1 MCGIVGSV
9 GETKLRDYLLHGLK
23 SLEYR
28 GYDSAGTAFLTKEK
42 LEVFRL
48 PGRIDDLNQL
58 VPAKMHGAAGIG
70 HTRWATHGEPN
81 FVNSHPHCSQQGY
94 FTIVHNG
101 VIDNF
106 RSLKKKLQNQGC
118 KFQSETDTE
127 VIANLMEMHY
137 LKDATKNPLDAIKK
151 TLEDL
156 EGSYALAILF
166 KKDDTKVYFAKLHS
180 PLVIGKGKNTNYLA
194 SDYVPMLDYATS
206 YYIIDDYQYGYISQK
221 EVVVK
226 HLDPNEEKPLVFH
239 QTDLKVIDIGLNGYP
254 HYMLKEIEESPEV
267 IKRLMDN
274 YVDGNQFVFDD
285 VLIQKFQEADQI
297 IFLACGTSYHAALV
311 GRRYFESIGKTSRVY
326 IASEF
331 AYYPEV
337 KGKHPLFIF
346 ISQSGETAD
355 LIRCVK
361 IIQQQGSPILTI
373 TNTKGSSLDRASDFT
388 LLLYAGMEIAVAS
401 TKAYIAQVALL
412 AILRAALIGNTEI
425 ITDLIEVEKAMK
437 GLIGAKLEIKAIAEA
452 IAKEPNVFFLGRGL
466 DYDVA
471 LEASLKL
478 KEITYI
484 HSEGLPGGE
493 LKHGPI
499 ALIKKDVPVIAFVS
513 DQITAAAI
521 RSNLQEVLARGAK
534 VYVVSN
540 QALAKEEDDFV
551 TRNTKTYLS
560 PLTKAMVGQYLSYY
574 AALSLGRDID
584 KPRNLAKSVTV
595 E

>member
-9 GETKLRDYLLHGLK
+9 GETKLRDYLLSGLK

-42 LEVFRL
+42 IEVFRL
-48 PGRIDDLNQL
+48 PGRIDDLSKV
-58 VPAKMHGAAGIG
+58 VPATMHGSAGIG

-81 FVNSHPHCSQQGY
+81 FVNSHPHSSQKSH

-106 RSLKKKLQNQGC
+106 RMLKKKLQNQGF

-137 LKDATKNPLDAIKK
+137 LKDPKQDPLNAIKH

-166 KKDDTKVYFAKLHS
+166 KGDDTKVYFAKLHS
-180 PLVIGKGKNTNYLA
+180 PLVIGKGKKTNYLA

-206 YYIIDDYQYGYISQK
+206 YYILDDYQYGYISQK

-239 QTDLKVIDIGLNGYP
+239 QTDIKVTDIGLNGYP

-267 IKRLMDN
+267 IQRIIDN
-274 YVDGNQFVFDD
+274 YIDGNNFLLDE
-285 VLIQKFQEADQI
+285 VLIQKLQQADQI

-337 KGKHPLFIF
+337 KGKNPLFIF

-412 AILRAALIGNTEI
+412 AILRAAMISNTEV
-425 ITDLIEVEKAMK
+425 ITDLIESMKAMK
-437 GLIGAKLEIKAIAEA
+437 NLIGAKLEIKAIAES
-452 IAKEPNVFFLGRGL
+452 IANQPNVFFLGRGL
-466 DYDVA
+466 DFDVA

-499 ALIKKDVPVIAFVS
+499 ALIKEGVPVIAFVS

-534 VYVVSN
+534 VYVISN

-551 TRNTKTYLS
+551 TSNTKVYLS
-560 PLTKAMVGQYLSYY
+560 PLLKAMVGQYLSYY
-574 AALSLGRDID
+574 AALYLGRDID

>member
-1 MCGIVGSV
+1 MCGIVGTV
-9 GETKLRDYLLHGLK
+9 GEPSLRAYLLNGLK

-28 GYDSAGTAFLTKEK
+28 GYDSAGTAFLTNTKID
-42 LEVFRL
+42 LFRL
-48 PGRIDDLNQL
+48 PGRIDDLSQI
-58 VPAKMHGAAGIG
+58 VPTTIQAQAGIG

-81 FVNSHPHCSQQGY
+81 FVNAHPHSSMQHY
-94 FTIVHNG
+94 FTLVHNG

-106 RSLKKKLQNQGC
+106 RILKKKLENKGMT
-118 KFQSETDTE
+118 FVSETDTE
-127 VIANLMEMHY
+127 VIANLMEYHF
-137 LKDATKNPLDAIKK
+137 LHDANKDPLQAIKL
-151 TLEDL
+151 TIQDL

-166 KKDDTKVYFAKLHS
+166 QHDDRKVYFAKLHS
-180 PLVIGKGKNTNYLA
+180 PLVIGKGEKTYYLA
-194 SDYVPMLDYATS
+194 SDYVPMLAYAKDF
-206 YYIIDDYQYGYISQK
+206 YILNDYQYGYIASDH
-221 EVVVK
+221 VMLK
-226 HLDPNEEKPLVFH
+226 HLDPNEEKPLVYH
-239 QTDLKVIDIGLNGYP
+239 QTDIKVSDIGLNGYP

-267 IKRLMDN
+267 IKRLLDN
-274 YVDGNQFVFDD
+274 YTDGNRFLFDD
-285 VLIQKFQEADQI
+285 VLLRKIQQADQI

-331 AYYPEV
+331 AYYPEI
-337 KGKHPLFIF
+337 KGENPLFII

-361 IIQQQGSPILTI
+361 LIQAQGSPLLTI

-401 TKAYIAQVALL
+401 TKAYVAQVGLL
-412 AILRAALIGNTEI
+412 AILRAALIGNSEVT
-425 ITDLIEVEKAMK
+425 TDLFEVIKAMK
-437 GLIGAKLEIKAIAEA
+437 STIDSKLDIKKIAEQ
-452 IAKEPNVFFLGRGL
+452 IAPLPNAFFLGRGY
-466 DYDVA
+466 DFDVA

-484 HSEGLPGGE
+484 HSEALPGGE

-499 ALIKKDVPVIAFVS
+499 ALIQRGVPVIAFIS
-513 DQITAAAI
+513 DPVTAAAI

-534 VYVVSN
+534 VFAISN
-540 QALAKEEDDFV
+540 LALAKEEDAFV
-551 TRNTKTYLS
+551 TADCKVYLS
-560 PLTKAMVGQYLSYY
+560 PLVKAIVGQYLSYY
-574 AALSLGRDID
+574 AALALQKDID

>member
-1 MCGIVGSV
+1 MCGIVGTV
-9 GETKLRDYLLHGLK
+9 GENQLRNYLINGLK

-28 GYDSAGTAFLTKEK
+28 GYDSSGTAFLTNQK
-42 LEVFRL
+42 LDVFRL
-48 PGRIDDLNQL
+48 PGRIADLNQL
-58 VPAKMHGAAGIG
+58 VPSTMQGAAGIG

-81 FVNSHPHCSQQGY
+81 FVNSHPHSSEKNI
-94 FTIVHNG
+94 FTLVHNG

-106 RSLKKKLQNQGC
+106 RSLKKKLENKGYH
-118 KFQSETDTE
+118 FQSETDTE

-137 LKDATKNPLDAIKK
+137 FTDAKKNPLNAIKL

-166 KKDDTKVYFAKLHS
+166 NQDDSKVYFAKLHS
-180 PLVIGKGKNTNYLA
+180 PLVIGKGDHTNYLA
-194 SDYVPMLDYATS
+194 SDYVPMLAYASS
-206 YYIIDDYQYGYISQK
+206 YYILDDYQYGYIAQK

-226 HLDPNEEKPLVFH
+226 HLDPNEEKPLVYH
-239 QTDLKVIDIGLNGYP
+239 QTDLKVTDIGLNGYP

-267 IKRLMDN
+267 VKRILDN
-274 YVDGNQFVFDD
+274 YVDGNKFLFDD
-285 VLIQKFQEADQI
+285 VLIEKLKQADQI
-297 IFLACGTSYHAALV
+297 IFIACGTSYHAALV

-331 AYYPEV
+331 AYYPEI
-337 KGKHPLFIF
+337 KGENPVFVV

-361 IIQQQGSPILTI
+361 LIQNQGSPMITI

-401 TKAYIAQVALL
+401 TKAYVAQVALL
-412 AILRAALIGNTEI
+412 SLLRASLIGNTEVVS
-425 ITDLIEVEKAMK
+425 DLLEVIKAMK
-437 GLIGAKLEIKAIAEA
+437 SLIDSKMDIKAIAEE
-452 IAKEPNVFFLGRGL
+452 IATQPNAFFLGRG
-466 DYDVA
+466 YDFDAA

-499 ALIKKDVPVIAFVS
+499 ALIKKDVPVIAFIS
-513 DQITAAAI
+513 DQTTAAAI
-521 RSNLQEVLARGAK
+521 RSNLQEVMARGAK
-534 VYVVSN
+534 VYAISN
-540 QALAKEEDDFV
+540 MALAKDEDAFV
-551 TRNTKTYLS
+551 TGNTKVYLS
-560 PLTKAMVGQYLSYY
+560 PLVKALVGQYLSYY
-574 AALSLGRDID
+574 AALFLNKDID

>member
-1 MCGIVGSV
+1 MCGIVGTV
-9 GETKLRDYLLHGLK
+9 GENQLRNYLINGLK

-28 GYDSAGTAFLTKEK
+28 GYDSSGTAFLTNQK

-48 PGRIDDLNQL
+48 PGRIADLNQL
-58 VPAKMHGAAGIG
+58 VPPTMHGAAGIG

-81 FVNSHPHCSQQGY
+81 FVNSHPHSSEKNI
-94 FTIVHNG
+94 FTLVHNG

-106 RSLKKKLQNQGC
+106 RSLKKKLENKGYH
-118 KFQSETDTE
+118 FQSETDTE
-127 VIANLMEMHY
+127 VIANLMELHY
-137 LKDATKNPLDAIKK
+137 FTDAKKNPLNAIKL

-166 KKDDTKVYFAKLHS
+166 QQDDSKVYFAKLHS
-180 PLVIGKGKNTNYLA
+180 PLVIGKGDHTNYLA
-194 SDYVPMLDYATS
+194 SDYVPMLSYANS
-206 YYIIDDYQYGYISQK
+206 YYILDDYQYGYISQQ
-221 EVVVK
+221 EVVVR

-239 QTDLKVIDIGLNGYP
+239 QTDLKVTDIGLNGYP
-254 HYMLKEIEESPEV
+254 HYMIKEIEESPEV
-267 IKRLMDN
+267 VKRILDN
-274 YVDGNQFVFDD
+274 YVDGNQFLFDD
-285 VLIQKFQEADQI
+285 VMLEKLKQADQI
-297 IFLACGTSYHAALV
+297 IFIACGTSYHAALV

-331 AYYPEV
+331 AYYPEI
-337 KGKHPLFIF
+337 KGQKPVFIL

-361 IIQQQGSPILTI
+361 LIQNQGSPMITI

-401 TKAYIAQVALL
+401 TKAYVAQVALL
-412 AILRAALIGNTEI
+412 SLLRASLVGNTEVVS
-425 ITDLIEVEKAMK
+425 DLLEVIKAMK
-437 GLIGAKLEIKAIAEA
+437 SLIDSKMEIKVIAES
-452 IAKEPNVFFLGRGL
+452 IATQPNAFFLGRG
-466 DYDVA
+466 YDFDAA

-499 ALIKKDVPVIAFVS
+499 ALIKKDVPVIAFIS
-513 DQITAAAI
+513 DQTTAAAI
-521 RSNLQEVLARGAK
+521 RSNLQEVMARGAK
-534 VYVVSN
+534 VYAISN
-540 QALAKEEDDFV
+540 MALAKDEDAFV
-551 TRNTKTYLS
+551 TGNTKVYLS
-560 PLTKAMVGQYLSYY
+560 PLVKALVGQYLSYY
-574 AALSLGRDID
+574 AALFLEKDID

>member
-9 GETKLRDYLLHGLK
+9 GETKLREYLLSGLK

-42 LEVFRL
+42 IEVFRL
-48 PGRIDDLNQL
+48 PGRIDDLSKV
-58 VPAKMHGAAGIG
+58 VPATMHGSAGIG

-81 FVNSHPHCSQQGY
+81 FVNSHPHSSQKSH

-106 RSLKKKLQNQGC
+106 RMLKKKLQNQGF

-137 LKDATKNPLDAIKK
+137 LKDPKQDPLNAIKH

-166 KKDDTKVYFAKLHS
+166 KGDDTKVYFAKLHS
-180 PLVIGKGKNTNYLA
+180 PLVIGKGKKTNYLA

-206 YYIIDDYQYGYISQK
+206 YYILDDYQYGYISQK

-239 QTDLKVIDIGLNGYP
+239 QTDIKVTDIGLNGYP

-267 IKRLMDN
+267 IQRIIDN
-274 YVDGNQFVFDD
+274 YIDGNNFLLDE
-285 VLIQKFQEADQI
+285 VLIQKLQQADQI

-337 KGKHPLFIF
+337 KGKNPLFIF

-412 AILRAALIGNTEI
+412 AILRAAMISNTEV
-425 ITDLIEVEKAMK
+425 ITDLIESMKAMK
-437 GLIGAKLEIKAIAEA
+437 NLIGAKLEIKAIAES
-452 IAKEPNVFFLGRGL
+452 IANQPNVFFLGRGL
-466 DYDVA
+466 DFDVA

-484 HSEGLPGGE
+484 HSEGLPAGE

-499 ALIKKDVPVIAFVS
+499 ALIKEGVPVIAFVS

-534 VYVVSN
+534 VYVISN

-551 TRNTKTYLS
+551 TSNTKVYLS
-560 PLTKAMVGQYLSYY
+560 PLLKAMVGQYLSYY
-574 AALSLGRDID
+574 AALYLGRDID

>member
-9 GETKLRDYLLHGLK
+9 GETKLREYLLSGLK

-42 LEVFRL
+42 IEVFRL
-48 PGRIDDLNQL
+48 PGRIDDLSKV
-58 VPAKMHGAAGIG
+58 VPATMHGSAGIG

-81 FVNSHPHCSQQGY
+81 FVNSHPHSSQKSH

-106 RSLKKKLQNQGC
+106 RMLKKKLQNQGF

-137 LKDATKNPLDAIKK
+137 LKDPKHDPLNAIKH

-166 KKDDTKVYFAKLHS
+166 KGDDTKVYFAKLHS
-180 PLVIGKGKNTNYLA
+180 PLVIGKGKKTNYLA

-206 YYIIDDYQYGYISQK
+206 YYILDDYQYGYISQK

-239 QTDLKVIDIGLNGYP
+239 QTDIKVTDIGLNGYP

-267 IKRLMDN
+267 IQRIIDN
-274 YVDGNQFVFDD
+274 YIDGNNFLLDE
-285 VLIQKFQEADQI
+285 VLIQKLQQADQI

-337 KGKHPLFIF
+337 KGKNPLFIF

-412 AILRAALIGNTEI
+412 AILRAAMISNTEV
-425 ITDLIEVEKAMK
+425 ITDLIESMKAMK
-437 GLIGAKLEIKAIAEA
+437 NLIGAKLEIKAIAES
-452 IAKEPNVFFLGRGL
+452 IANQPNVFFLGRGL
-466 DYDVA
+466 DFDVA

-499 ALIKKDVPVIAFVS
+499 ALIKEGVPVIAFVS

-534 VYVVSN
+534 VYVISN

-551 TRNTKTYLS
+551 TSNTKVYLS
-560 PLTKAMVGQYLSYY
+560 PLLKAMVGQYLSYY
-574 AALSLGRDID
+574 AALYLGRDID

>member
-9 GETKLRDYLLHGLK
+9 GETKLREYLLSGLK

-42 LEVFRL
+42 IEVFRL
-48 PGRIDDLNQL
+48 PGRIDDLSKV
-58 VPAKMHGAAGIG
+58 VPATMHGSAGIG

-81 FVNSHPHCSQQGY
+81 FVNSHPHSSQKSH

-106 RSLKKKLQNQGC
+106 RMLKKKLQNQGF

-137 LKDATKNPLDAIKK
+137 LKDPKHDPLNAIKH

-166 KKDDTKVYFAKLHS
+166 KGDDTKVYFAKLHS
-180 PLVIGKGKNTNYLA
+180 PLVIGKGKSTNYLA

-206 YYIIDDYQYGYISQK
+206 YYILDDYQYGFISQK

-239 QTDLKVIDIGLNGYP
+239 QTDIKVSDIGLNGYP

-267 IKRLMDN
+267 IQRLIDN
-274 YVDGNQFVFDD
+274 YVDGNNFMLDE
-285 VLIQKFQEADQI
+285 VLIQKLQQADQI

-337 KGKHPLFIF
+337 KGKNPLFIF

-412 AILRAALIGNTEI
+412 AILRAAMISNTEV
-425 ITDLIEVEKAMK
+425 ITDLIESMKAMK
-437 GLIGAKLEIKAIAEA
+437 NLIGAKLEIKAIAES
-452 IAKEPNVFFLGRGL
+452 IANQPNVFFLGRGL
-466 DYDVA
+466 DFDVA

-499 ALIKKDVPVIAFVS
+499 ALIKEGVPVIAFVS

-534 VYVVSN
+534 VYVISN

-551 TRNTKTYLS
+551 TSNTKVYLS
-560 PLTKAMVGQYLSYY
+560 PLLKAMVGQYLSYY
-574 AALSLGRDID
+574 AALYLGRDID

>member
-9 GETKLRDYLLHGLK
+9 GETKLREYLLSGLK

-42 LEVFRL
+42 IEVFRL
-48 PGRIDDLNQL
+48 PGRIDDLSKV
-58 VPAKMHGAAGIG
+58 VPATMHGSAGIG

-81 FVNSHPHCSQQGY
+81 FVNSHPHSSQKSH

-106 RSLKKKLQNQGC
+106 RMLKKKLQNQGF

-137 LKDATKNPLDAIKK
+137 LKDPKQDPLNAIKH

-166 KKDDTKVYFAKLHS
+166 KGDDTKVYFAKLHS
-180 PLVIGKGKNTNYLA
+180 PLVIGKGKKTNYLA

-206 YYIIDDYQYGYISQK
+206 YYILDDYQYGYISQK

-239 QTDLKVIDIGLNGYP
+239 KTDIKVTDIGLNGYP

-267 IKRLMDN
+267 IQRIIDN
-274 YVDGNQFVFDD
+274 YIDGNNFLLDE
-285 VLIQKFQEADQI
+285 VLIQKLQQADQI

-337 KGKHPLFIF
+337 KGKNPLFIF

-412 AILRAALIGNTEI
+412 AILRAAMISNTEV
-425 ITDLIEVEKAMK
+425 ITDLIESMKAMK
-437 GLIGAKLEIKAIAEA
+437 NLIGAKLEIKAIAES
-452 IAKEPNVFFLGRGL
+452 IANQPNVFFLGRGL
-466 DYDVA
+466 DFDVA

-499 ALIKKDVPVIAFVS
+499 ALIKEGVPVIAFVS

-534 VYVVSN
+534 VYVISN

-551 TRNTKTYLS
+551 TSNTKVYLS
-560 PLTKAMVGQYLSYY
+560 PLLKAMVGQYLSYY
-574 AALSLGRDID
+574 AALYLGRDID

>member
-9 GETKLRDYLLHGLK
+9 GETKLRDYLLSGLK

-42 LEVFRL
+42 IEVFRL
-48 PGRIDDLNQL
+48 PGRIDDLSKV
-58 VPAKMHGAAGIG
+58 VPATMHGAAGIG

-81 FVNSHPHCSQQGY
+81 FVNSHPHSSQKSF

-106 RSLKKKLQNQGC
+106 RMLKKKLENQGF

-137 LKDATKNPLDAIKK
+137 LKDSKHDPLIAIKH

-166 KKDDTKVYFAKLHS
+166 KGDDTKVYFAKLHS
-180 PLVIGKGKNTNYLA
+180 PLVIGKGKTTNYLA

-206 YYIIDDYQYGYISQK
+206 YYILDDYQYGFISQK

-239 QTDLKVIDIGLNGYP
+239 QTDIKVSDIGLNGYP

-267 IKRLMDN
+267 IQRLIDN
-274 YVDGNQFVFDD
+274 YVDGNNFMLDE
-285 VLIQKFQEADQI
+285 VLIQKLQQADQI

-337 KGKHPLFIF
+337 KGKNPLFIF

-412 AILRAALIGNTEI
+412 AILRAAMIGNTEI
-425 ITDLIEVEKAMK
+425 ITDLIEVMKAMK
-437 GLIGAKLEIKAIAEA
+437 NLIGAKLEIKTMAEA
-452 IAKEPNVFFLGRGL
+452 IATQPNVFFLGRGF

-499 ALIKKDVPVIAFVS
+499 ALIKQDVPVIAFVS
-513 DQITAAAI
+513 DQTTAAAI

-534 VYVVSN
+534 VYVISN
-540 QALAKEEDDFV
+540 VALAKEEDDFV
-551 TRNTKTYLS
+551 TSNTKVYLS
-560 PLTKAMVGQYLSYY
+560 PLIKAIVGQYLSYY
-574 AALSLGRDID
+574 AALFLGRDID

>member
-9 GETKLRDYLLHGLK
+9 GETKLREYLLSGLK

-42 LEVFRL
+42 IEVFRL
-48 PGRIDDLNQL
+48 PGRIDDLSKV
-58 VPAKMHGAAGIG
+58 VPATMHGSAGIG

-81 FVNSHPHCSQQGY
+81 FVNSHPHSSQKSH

-106 RSLKKKLQNQGC
+106 RMLKKKLQNQGF

-137 LKDATKNPLDAIKK
+137 LKDPKQDPLNAIKH

-166 KKDDTKVYFAKLHS
+166 KGDDTKVYFAKLHS
-180 PLVIGKGKNTNYLA
+180 PLVIGKGKKTNYLA

-206 YYIIDDYQYGYISQK
+206 YYILDDYQYGYISQK

-239 QTDLKVIDIGLNGYP
+239 QTDIKVTDIGLNGYP

-267 IKRLMDN
+267 IQRIIDN
-274 YVDGNQFVFDD
+274 YIDGNNFLLDE
-285 VLIQKFQEADQI
+285 VLIQKLQQADQI

-337 KGKHPLFIF
+337 KGKNPLFIF

-412 AILRAALIGNTEI
+412 AILRAAMISNTEV
-425 ITDLIEVEKAMK
+425 ITDLIESMKAMK
-437 GLIGAKLEIKAIAEA
+437 NLIGAKLEIKAIAES
-452 IAKEPNVFFLGRGL
+452 IANQPNVFFLGRGL
-466 DYDVA
+466 DFDVA

-499 ALIKKDVPVIAFVS
+499 ALIKEGVPVIAFVS

-534 VYVVSN
+534 VYVISN

-551 TRNTKTYLS
+551 TSNTKVYLS
-560 PLTKAMVGQYLSYY
+560 PLLKAMVGQYLSYY
-574 AALSLGRDID
+574 AALYLGRDID

>member
-137 LKDATKNPLDAIKK
+137 LKAATKNPLDAIKK

>member
-1 MCGIVGSV
+1 MCGIVGTV
-9 GETKLRDYLLHGLK
+9 GENQLRNYLINGLK

-28 GYDSAGTAFLTKEK
+28 GYDSSGTAFLTNQK

-48 PGRIDDLNQL
+48 PGRIADLNQL
-58 VPAKMHGAAGIG
+58 VPPTMHGAAGIG

-81 FVNSHPHCSQQGY
+81 FVNSHPHSSEKNI
-94 FTIVHNG
+94 FTLVHNG

-106 RSLKKKLQNQGC
+106 RSLKKKLENKGYH
-118 KFQSETDTE
+118 FQSETDTE

-137 LKDATKNPLDAIKK
+137 FTGAKKNALNAIKL

-166 KKDDTKVYFAKLHS
+166 QEDDSKVYFAKLHS
-180 PLVIGKGKNTNYLA
+180 PLVIGKGDHTNYLA
-194 SDYVPMLDYATS
+194 SDYVPMLSYASS
-206 YYIIDDYQYGYISQK
+206 YYILDDYQYGYISQQ

-239 QTDLKVIDIGLNGYP
+239 QTDLKVTDIGLNGYP
-254 HYMLKEIEESPEV
+254 HYMIKEIEESPEV
-267 IKRLMDN
+267 VKRILDN
-274 YVDGNQFVFDD
+274 YVDGNKFLFDD
-285 VLIQKFQEADQI
+285 VLIEKLKQADQI
-297 IFLACGTSYHAALV
+297 IFIACGTSYHAALV

-331 AYYPEV
+331 AYYPEI
-337 KGKHPLFIF
+337 KGQNPVFVI

-361 IIQQQGSPILTI
+361 LIQNQGSPMITI

-401 TKAYIAQVALL
+401 TKAYVAQVALL
-412 AILRAALIGNTEI
+412 SLLRASLVGNSEVVS
-425 ITDLIEVEKAMK
+425 DLLDVIKAMK
-437 GLIGAKLEIKAIAEA
+437 SLIDSKMDIKAIAES
-452 IAKEPNVFFLGRGL
+452 IATQPNAFFLGRG
-466 DYDVA
+466 YDFDAA

-499 ALIKKDVPVIAFVS
+499 ALIKKDVPVIAFIS
-513 DQITAAAI
+513 DQTTAAAI
-521 RSNLQEVLARGAK
+521 RSNLQEVMARGAK
-534 VYVVSN
+534 VYAISTM
-540 QALAKEEDDFV
+540 ALAKDDDAFV
-551 TRNTKTYLS
+551 TGITKVYLS
-560 PLTKAMVGQYLSYY
+560 PLVKALVGQYLSYY
-574 AALSLGRDID
+574 AALFLEKDID

>member
-9 GETKLRDYLLHGLK
+9 GEQQLRKFLLNGLK

-28 GYDSAGTAFLTKEK
+28 GYDSAGTAFLTKGEFQ
-42 LEVFRL
+42 VFRL
-48 PGRIDDLNQL
+48 PGRVDDLNRL
-58 VPAKMHGAAGIG
+58 VPSVYTAAAGIG

-81 FVNSHPHCSQQGY
+81 FTNAHPHTSMHGW
-94 FTIVHNG
+94 FTLVHNG

-106 RSLKKKLQNQGC
+106 RLLKRKLEQEGYT
-118 KFQSETDTE
+118 FASETDTE
-127 VIANLMEMHY
+127 VIANLMEWHY
-137 LKDATKNPLDAIKK
+137 LHAAKKDILKSVQLTI
-151 TLEDL
+151 EDL

-166 KKDDTKVYFAKLHS
+166 KNDDTRIYFAKLHS
-180 PLVIGKGKNTNYLA
+180 PLVIGRGAKTYYLA
-194 SDYVPMLDYATS
+194 SDYVPMLTYATD
-206 YYIIDDYQYGYISQK
+206 YYILNDYQYGYINQQ
-221 EVVVK
+221 EAVVK
-226 HLDPNEEKPLVFH
+226 HLDPNEEKPLVYH
-239 QTDLKVIDIGLNGYP
+239 PTDLTVTDIGLNGYP

-267 IKRLMDN
+267 VKRLIDN
-274 YVDGNQFVFDD
+274 YTEGNQFKIDPS
-285 VLIQKFQEADQI
+285 LLQKIKDADQI

-311 GRRYFESIGKTSRVY
+311 GRRYFEAIGKTSRIY

-331 AYYPEV
+331 AYYPEI
-337 KGKHPLFIF
+337 KGEKPLFII

-361 IIQQQGSPILTI
+361 LIQDQGNPMLTI
-373 TNTKGSSLDRASDFT
+373 TNTKGSSLDRAADFT

-412 AILRAALIGNTEI
+412 AMIRAALIQQTEI
-425 ITDLIEVEKAMK
+425 ITDLKDAIKAMK
-437 GLIGAKLEIKAIAEA
+437 SVIDSRSQIQLIAEK
-452 IAKEPNVFFLGRGL
+452 IAPQTSAFFLGRGY

-499 ALIKKDVPVIAFVS
+499 ALITKGTPVIAFIS
-513 DQITAAAI
+513 DPVTAAAI
-521 RSNLQEVLARGAK
+521 RSNLQEVMARGAT
-534 VYVVSN
+534 VYPISN
-540 QALAKEEDDFV
+540 LALAKDEDAFV
-551 TRNTKTYLS
+551 TADCKVYLS
-560 PLTKAMVGQYLSYY
+560 PLVKVLFGQYLSYY
-574 AALSLGRDID
+574 AALTLKRDID

>member
-1 MCGIVGSV
+1 
-9 GETKLRDYLLHGLK
+9 
-23 SLEYR
+23 
-28 GYDSAGTAFLTKEK
+28 
-42 LEVFRL
+42 
-48 PGRIDDLNQL
+48 
-58 VPAKMHGAAGIG
+58 
-70 HTRWATHGEPN
+70 
-81 FVNSHPHCSQQGY
+81 
-94 FTIVHNG
+94 
-101 VIDNF
+101 
-106 RSLKKKLQNQGC
+106 
-118 KFQSETDTE
+118 
-127 VIANLMEMHY
+127 MEMHY
-137 LKDATKNPLDAIKK
+137 LKAATKNPLDAIKK

-166 KKDDTKVYFAKLHS
+166 KGDDSKVYFAKLHS

-206 YYIIDDYQYGYISQK
+206 YYILDDYQYGYISQK

-239 QTDLKVIDIGLNGYP
+239 QTDLKVSDIGLHGYP
-254 HYMLKEIEESPEV
+254 HYMLKEIEESPDV

-285 VLIQKFQEADQI
+285 VLIQKIQEADQI

-361 IIQQQGSPILTI
+361 IIQQQGSPIVTI

-551 TRNTKTYLS
+551 TSNTKTYLS

>member
-9 GETKLRDYLLHGLK
+9 GETKLRDYLLSGLK

-42 LEVFRL
+42 IEVFRL
-48 PGRIDDLNQL
+48 PGRIDDLSKV
-58 VPAKMHGAAGIG
+58 VPATMHGSAGIG

-81 FVNSHPHCSQQGY
+81 FVNSHPHSSQKSH

-106 RSLKKKLQNQGC
+106 RMLKKKLQNQGF

-137 LKDATKNPLDAIKK
+137 LKDPKQDPLNAIKH

-166 KKDDTKVYFAKLHS
+166 KGDDTKVYFAKLHS
-180 PLVIGKGKNTNYLA
+180 PLVIGKGKKTNYLA

-206 YYIIDDYQYGYISQK
+206 YYILDDYQYGYISQK

-239 QTDLKVIDIGLNGYP
+239 KTDIKVTDIGLNGYP

-267 IKRLMDN
+267 IQRIIDN
-274 YVDGNQFVFDD
+274 YIDGNNFLLDE
-285 VLIQKFQEADQI
+285 VLIQKLQQADQI

-337 KGKHPLFIF
+337 KGKNPLFIF

-412 AILRAALIGNTEI
+412 AILRAAMISNTEV
-425 ITDLIEVEKAMK
+425 ITDLIESMKAMK
-437 GLIGAKLEIKAIAEA
+437 NLIGAKLEIKAIAES
-452 IAKEPNVFFLGRGL
+452 IANQPNVFFLGRGL
-466 DYDVA
+466 DFDVA

-499 ALIKKDVPVIAFVS
+499 ALIKEGVPVIAFVS

-534 VYVVSN
+534 VYVISN

-551 TRNTKTYLS
+551 TSNTKVYLS
-560 PLTKAMVGQYLSYY
+560 PLLKAMVGQYLSYY
-574 AALSLGRDID
+574 AALYLGRDID

>member
-9 GETKLRDYLLHGLK
+9 GEAKLRDYLIQGLK

-42 LEVFRL
+42 IEVFRL
-48 PGRIDDLNQL
+48 PGRIDDLSK
-58 VPAKMHGAAGIG
+58 VIPATMHGAAGIG

-81 FVNSHPHCSQQGY
+81 FVNSHPHTSQQSY

-106 RSLKKKLQNQGC
+106 RILKKKLQNQGF

-137 LKDATKNPLDAIKK
+137 LKDAKQNPLVAIKQ
-151 TLEDL
+151 TMEDL

-166 KKDDTKVYFAKLHS
+166 KGDDTKVYYAKLHS
-180 PLVIGKGKNTNYLA
+180 PLVIGKGKKTNYLA
-194 SDYVPMLDYATS
+194 SDYVPMLDYAS
-206 YYIIDDYQYGYISQK
+206 SFYILDDYQYGYISQK

-239 QTDLKVIDIGLNGYP
+239 QTDLKVTDIGLHGYP

-267 IKRLMDN
+267 IHRIMDN
-274 YVDGNQFVFDD
+274 YLDGNNFALDE
-285 VLIQKFQEADQI
+285 VLLQKLQQADQI

-331 AYYPEV
+331 AYYPEI
-337 KGKHPLFIF
+337 KGKNPLFIF

-412 AILRAALIGNTEI
+412 AILRAALIGNMEI

-437 GLIGAKLEIKAIAEA
+437 KLMGAKLEIKAMAEA

-499 ALIKKDVPVIAFVS
+499 ALIKEGVPVIAFVS
-513 DQITAAAI
+513 DQLTAAAI

-534 VYVVSN
+534 VYVISN
-540 QALAKEEDDFV
+540 QALAKDEDDFI
-551 TRNTKTYLS
+551 TNNTKVYLS
-560 PLTKAMVGQYLSYY
+560 PLIKGMVGQYLSYY
-574 AALSLGRDID
+574 AALFLGRDID

>member
-1 MCGIVGSV
+1 
-9 GETKLRDYLLHGLK
+9 
-23 SLEYR
+23 
-28 GYDSAGTAFLTKEK
+28 
-42 LEVFRL
+42 
-48 PGRIDDLNQL
+48 
-58 VPAKMHGAAGIG
+58 
-70 HTRWATHGEPN
+70 
-81 FVNSHPHCSQQGY
+81 
-94 FTIVHNG
+94 
-101 VIDNF
+101 
-106 RSLKKKLQNQGC
+106 
-118 KFQSETDTE
+118 
-127 VIANLMEMHY
+127 MEMHY
-137 LKDATKNPLDAIKK
+137 LKDPKQDPLNAIKH

-166 KKDDTKVYFAKLHS
+166 KGDDTKVYFAKLHS
-180 PLVIGKGKNTNYLA
+180 PLVIGKGKKTNYLA

-206 YYIIDDYQYGYISQK
+206 YYILDDYQYGYISQK

-239 QTDLKVIDIGLNGYP
+239 QTDIKVTDIGLNGYP

-267 IKRLMDN
+267 IQRIIDN
-274 YVDGNQFVFDD
+274 YIDGNNFLLDE
-285 VLIQKFQEADQI
+285 VLIQKLQQADQI

-337 KGKHPLFIF
+337 KGKNPLFIF

-412 AILRAALIGNTEI
+412 AILRAAMISNTEV
-425 ITDLIEVEKAMK
+425 ITDLIESMKAMK
-437 GLIGAKLEIKAIAEA
+437 NLIGAKLEIKAIAES
-452 IAKEPNVFFLGRGL
+452 IANQPNVFFLGRGL
-466 DYDVA
+466 DFDVA

-499 ALIKKDVPVIAFVS
+499 ALIKEGVPVIAFVS

-534 VYVVSN
+534 VYVISN

-551 TRNTKTYLS
+551 TSNTKVYLS
-560 PLTKAMVGQYLSYY
+560 PLLKAMVGQYLSYY
-574 AALSLGRDID
+574 AALYLGRDID

>member
-9 GETKLRDYLLHGLK
+9 GEAKLRDYLIQGLK

-42 LEVFRL
+42 IEVFRL
-48 PGRIDDLNQL
+48 PGRIDDLSK
-58 VPAKMHGAAGIG
+58 VIPATMHGAAGIG

-81 FVNSHPHCSQQGY
+81 FVNSHPHTSQQSY

-106 RSLKKKLQNQGC
+106 RILKKKLQNQGF

-137 LKDATKNPLDAIKK
+137 LKDAKQNPLVAIKQ
-151 TLEDL
+151 TMEDL

-166 KKDDTKVYFAKLHS
+166 KGDDTKVYYAKLHS
-180 PLVIGKGKNTNYLA
+180 PLVIGKGKKTNYLA
-194 SDYVPMLDYATS
+194 SDYVPMLDYASS
-206 YYIIDDYQYGYISQK
+206 YYILDDYQYGYISQK

-239 QTDLKVIDIGLNGYP
+239 QTDLKVTDIGLHGYP

-267 IKRLMDN
+267 IHRIMDN
-274 YVDGNQFVFDD
+274 YLDGNNFVLDE
-285 VLIQKFQEADQI
+285 VLLQKLQQADQI

-331 AYYPEV
+331 AYYPEI
-337 KGKHPLFIF
+337 KGKNPLFIF

-437 GLIGAKLEIKAIAEA
+437 KLMGAKLEIKAMAEA

-499 ALIKKDVPVIAFVS
+499 ALIKEGVPVIAFVS
-513 DQITAAAI
+513 DQLTAAAI

-534 VYVVSN
+534 VYVISN
-540 QALAKEEDDFV
+540 QALAKDEDDFI
-551 TRNTKTYLS
+551 TNNTKVYLS
-560 PLTKAMVGQYLSYY
+560 PLIKGMVGQYLSYY
-574 AALSLGRDID
+574 AALFLGRDID

>member
-1 MCGIVGSV
+1 MCGIVGTV
-9 GETKLRDYLLHGLK
+9 GENQLRNYLINGLK

-28 GYDSAGTAFLTKEK
+28 GYDSSGTAFLTNQK

-48 PGRIDDLNQL
+48 PGRIADLNQL
-58 VPAKMHGAAGIG
+58 VPPTMHGAAGIG

-81 FVNSHPHCSQQGY
+81 FVNSHPHSSEKNI
-94 FTIVHNG
+94 FTLVHNG

-106 RSLKKKLQNQGC
+106 RSLKKKLENKGYH
-118 KFQSETDTE
+118 FQSETDTE
-127 VIANLMEMHY
+127 VIANLMELHY
-137 LKDATKNPLDAIKK
+137 FTDAKKNPLNAIKL

-166 KKDDTKVYFAKLHS
+166 QQDDSKVYFAKLHS
-180 PLVIGKGKNTNYLA
+180 PLVIGKGDHTNYLA
-194 SDYVPMLDYATS
+194 SDYVPMLSYANS
-206 YYIIDDYQYGYISQK
+206 YYILDDYQYGYISQQ
-221 EVVVK
+221 EVVVR

-239 QTDLKVIDIGLNGYP
+239 QTDLKVTDIGLNGYP
-254 HYMLKEIEESPEV
+254 HYMIKEIEESPEV
-267 IKRLMDN
+267 VKRILDN
-274 YVDGNQFVFDD
+274 YVDGNQFLFDD
-285 VLIQKFQEADQI
+285 VMIEKLKQADQI
-297 IFLACGTSYHAALV
+297 IFIACGTSHHAALV

-331 AYYPEV
+331 AYYPEI
-337 KGKHPLFIF
+337 KGQKPVFIL

-361 IIQQQGSPILTI
+361 LIQNQGSPMITI

-401 TKAYIAQVALL
+401 TKAYVAQVALL
-412 AILRAALIGNTEI
+412 SLLRASLVGNTEVVS
-425 ITDLIEVEKAMK
+425 DLLEVIKAMK
-437 GLIGAKLEIKAIAEA
+437 SLIDSKMEIKVIAES
-452 IAKEPNVFFLGRGL
+452 IATQPNAFFLGRG
-466 DYDVA
+466 YDFDAA

-499 ALIKKDVPVIAFVS
+499 ALIKKDVPVIAFIS
-513 DQITAAAI
+513 DQTTAAAI
-521 RSNLQEVLARGAK
+521 RSNLQEVMARGAK
-534 VYVVSN
+534 VYAISN
-540 QALAKEEDDFV
+540 MALAKDEDAFV
-551 TRNTKTYLS
+551 TGNTKVYLS
-560 PLTKAMVGQYLSYY
+560 PLVKALVGQYLSYY
-574 AALSLGRDID
+574 AALFLEKDID

>member
-42 LEVFRL
+42 IEVFRL

-137 LKDATKNPLDAIKK
+137 LKAATKNPLDAIKK

-166 KKDDTKVYFAKLHS
+166 KGDDSKVYFAKLHT
-180 PLVIGKGKNTNYLA
+180 PLVIGKGNNTNYLA

-206 YYIIDDYQYGYISQK
+206 YYILDDYQYGYISQK

-226 HLDPNEEKPLVFH
+226 HLDPNEEKPLVFY
-239 QTDLKVIDIGLNGYP
+239 QTDLKVTDIGLNGYP

-285 VLIQKFQEADQI
+285 VLIQKIQEADQI

-361 IIQQQGSPILTI
+361 IIQQQGSPIVTI

-425 ITDLIEVEKAMK
+425 ITDLIEVEKTMK

-452 IAKEPNVFFLGRGL
+452 IVKEPNVFFLGRGL

-551 TRNTKTYLS
+551 TSNTKTYLS

>member
-9 GETKLRDYLLHGLK
+9 GETKLRDYLLSGLK

-42 LEVFRL
+42 IEVFRL
-48 PGRIDDLNQL
+48 PGRIDDLSKV
-58 VPAKMHGAAGIG
+58 VPATMHGSAGIG

-81 FVNSHPHCSQQGY
+81 FVNSHPHSSQKSH

-106 RSLKKKLQNQGC
+106 RMLKKKLQNQGF

-137 LKDATKNPLDAIKK
+137 LKDPKQDPLNAIKH

-166 KKDDTKVYFAKLHS
+166 KGDDTKVYFAKLHS
-180 PLVIGKGKNTNYLA
+180 PLVIGKGKKTNYLA

-206 YYIIDDYQYGYISQK
+206 YYILDDYQYGYISQK

-239 QTDLKVIDIGLNGYP
+239 QTDIKVTDIGLNGYP

-267 IKRLMDN
+267 IQRIIDN
-274 YVDGNQFVFDD
+274 YIDGNNFLLDE
-285 VLIQKFQEADQI
+285 VLIQKLQQADQI

-337 KGKHPLFIF
+337 KGKNPLFIF

-412 AILRAALIGNTEI
+412 AILRAAMISNTEV
-425 ITDLIEVEKAMK
+425 ITDLIEVMKAMK
-437 GLIGAKLEIKAIAEA
+437 NLIGAKLEIKAIAES
-452 IAKEPNVFFLGRGL
+452 IANQPNVFFIGRGL
-466 DYDVA
+466 DFDVA

-499 ALIKKDVPVIAFVS
+499 ALIKEGVPVIAFVS

-534 VYVVSN
+534 VYVISN

-551 TRNTKTYLS
+551 TSNTKVYLS
-560 PLTKAMVGQYLSYY
+560 PLLKAMVGQYLSYY
-574 AALSLGRDID
+574 AALYLGRDID

>member
-9 GETKLRDYLLHGLK
+9 GETKLREYLLSGLK

-42 LEVFRL
+42 IEVFRL
-48 PGRIDDLNQL
+48 PGRIDDLSKV
-58 VPAKMHGAAGIG
+58 VPATMHGSAGIG

-81 FVNSHPHCSQQGY
+81 FVNSHPHSSQKSH

-106 RSLKKKLQNQGC
+106 RMLKKKLQNQGF

-137 LKDATKNPLDAIKK
+137 LKDPKQDPLNAIKH

-166 KKDDTKVYFAKLHS
+166 KGDDTKVYFAKLHS
-180 PLVIGKGKNTNYLA
+180 PLVIGKGKKTNYLA

-206 YYIIDDYQYGYISQK
+206 YYILDDYQYGYISQK

-239 QTDLKVIDIGLNGYP
+239 QTDIKVTDIGLNGYP

-267 IKRLMDN
+267 IQRIIDN
-274 YVDGNQFVFDD
+274 YIDGNNFLLDE
-285 VLIQKFQEADQI
+285 VLIQKLQQADQI

-337 KGKHPLFIF
+337 KGKNPLFIF

-401 TKAYIAQVALL
+401 TKAYIAQVVLL
-412 AILRAALIGNTEI
+412 AILRAAMISNTEV
-425 ITDLIEVEKAMK
+425 ITDLIESMKAMK
-437 GLIGAKLEIKAIAEA
+437 NLIGAKLEIKAIAES
-452 IAKEPNVFFLGRGL
+452 IANQPNVFFLGRGL
-466 DYDVA
+466 DFDVA

-499 ALIKKDVPVIAFVS
+499 ALIKEGVPVIAFVS

-534 VYVVSN
+534 VYVISN

-551 TRNTKTYLS
+551 TSNTKVYLS
-560 PLTKAMVGQYLSYY
+560 PLLKAMVGQYLSYY
-574 AALSLGRDID
+574 AALYLGRDID